1 MYGYNL
7 AVSIFML
14 WFSMIMLPFHLKQS
28 CFLLCRFARVGS
40 VVLTLHEG
48 SDVFL
53 EIGLMSKYCGYERIA
68 SFSFA
73 MFVLSWLILR
83 LIYFPFWIIWST
95 RCVHLRVQSYLL
107 TDFFHI
113 YHPCFVCATNLKNKR
128 G

>member
-53 EIGLMSKYCGYERIA
+53 EIGKMSKYCGYERIA
-68 SFSFA
+68 GFSFI

-95 RCVHLRVQSYLL
+95 RCVECRVICLL
-107 TDFFHI
+107 ISFIFIIPALYVQQT
-113 YHPCFVCATNLKNKR
+113 
-128 G
+128 